1 MTVGTTTSSMRFL
14 RPVLSSFVV
23 GFGGKL
29 SSIGRIGIV
38 AALSSSS
45 DNTSNSLVGFQ
56 HLKHLCKSETR
67 SSGRSTALFSMT
79 SDEISAVGSTINE
92 QEKWDVVLAFK
103 ELPHR
108 SVKIIVDD
116 SDQFDKTTFT
126 NRLKATIE
134 ACKQLNKS
142 SIWVEVPI
150 TKASLIED
158 LAIENFKL
166 HHADDNGLV
175 ANLYLWLSEGEC
187 KIPTFATHQVGV
199 GAVVVN
205 SRDEVLVVREL
216 RKNYLPWKIP
226 GGLAELGEHIDEA
239 VAREVFEETG
249 IKAEFQNVLSMRHN
263 HGAQFNR
270 SDLYFVCRLK
280 PAEQIDD
287 EGNVFIPEPVADAS
301 EISAV
306 KWLPLSEFRVMV
318 NEHHPMMQQIM
329 KLYDS
334 ESSYLERSVLKSVVP
349 GRKPSPIYHGR
360 ISEK

>member
-1 MTVGTTTSSMRFL
+1 MLVGATITSSMKFVRPAFSSVLVSFSSTSASSFL
-14 RPVLSSFVV
+14 GSTGVCAGWSCNRYQSSFV
-23 GFGGKL
+23 GCNIN
-29 SSIGRIGIV
+29 SSRQRRKGV
-38 AALSSSS
+38 
-45 DNTSNSLVGFQ
+45 T
-56 HLKHLCKSETR
+56 
-67 SSGRSTALFSMT
+67 TALLSNPSSADMST
-79 SDEISAVGSTINE
+79 SSAVVDNE
-92 QEKWDVVLAFK
+92 QEKWDVVLPYE

-108 SVKIIVDD
+108 SVKIVIDD
-116 SDQFDKTTFT
+116 SDKFDKASFSD
-126 NRLKATIE
+126 RLTATIE
-134 ACKQLNKS
+134 TCRQLRKS

-150 TKASLIED
+150 TKA
-158 LAIENFKL
+158 AFIENLASEKFKL
-166 HHADDNGLV
+166 HHADDDGLI

-205 SRDEVLVVREL
+205 SRDEILVVREL

-249 IKAEFQNVLSMRHN
+249 IKAEFQNVLSMRHT

-280 PAEQIDD
+280 PLEEVDHD
-287 EGNVFIPEPVADAS
+287 GNAVIPEPIADES

-306 KWLPLSEFRVMV
+306 AWLPLEEFRAMV

-334 ESSYLERSVLKSVVP
+334 ESSHLERSVLKSVVP

-360 ISEK
+360 LCEK